1 MDSTWMTLSNTG
13 GVGRRPDQSVQ
24 EDSERRFD
32 KSLAWHP
39 RAIHGGR
46 IQGHGFAGISTF
58 L

>member
-1 MDSTWMTLSNTG
+1 MTLSNTG